1 MHEGPQYEEERA
13 TPDMS
18 TGEGEEFTNELGN
31 EGEDALREACAI
43 AEEGLPEIPTEVQVE
58 SLDDLRT
65 HLKQEGVSAGHI
77 EKLIEEG
84 SL

>member
-13 TPDMS
+13 IPDIS
-18 TGEGEEFTNELGN
+18 EGEGEELMSEHNE
-31 EGEDALREACAI
+31 ESEDALREACAI
-43 AEEGLPEIPTEVQVE
+43 AEEGLPEIPKEVQVKD
-58 SLDDLRT
+58 LDELRE
-65 HLKQEGVSAGHI
+65 HLKQAGVSEGHI